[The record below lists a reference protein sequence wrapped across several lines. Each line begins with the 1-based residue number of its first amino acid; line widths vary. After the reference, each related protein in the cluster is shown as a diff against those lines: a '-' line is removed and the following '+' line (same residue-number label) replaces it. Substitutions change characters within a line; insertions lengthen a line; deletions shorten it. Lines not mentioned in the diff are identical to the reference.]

1 MKNSELRKL
10 IQEEIANVLSE
21 KEVDEAFLGFGKKT
35 PEQEKAQEEKLR
47 AKALEKINSKPVRAK
62 YFKELQANEPD
73 KANKMVAF
81 FMKNKDVPY
90 IKWDSAKKDYVDAT
104 VESDASGLTGTRNY

>member
-10 IQEEIANVLSE
+10 IQEEITNVLSE
-21 KEVDEAFLGFGKKT
+21 KEVDEAFLGFGKKD
-35 PEQEKAQEEKLR
+35 PAKEKEKAL
-47 AKALEKINSKPVRAK
+47 AKINSKPVRAK
-62 YFKELQANEPD
+62 YFKELQASDPD
-73 KANKMVAF
+73 KAEKMVAF

>member
-21 KEVDEAFLGFGKKT
+21 KEVDEAFLGFGKKD
-35 PEQEKAQEEKLR
+35 PAKEKEKAL
-47 AKALEKINSKPVRAK
+47 AKINSKPVRAK

-73 KANKMVAF
+73 KAEKMIAF
-81 FMKNKDVPY
+81 FMKNSDIPY

-104 VESDASGLTGTRNY
+104 VEKSASGLDVGRKL